1 MARMDQSTQMGRP
14 TPASPSLDALVPAA
28 IARKAED
35 LGVAKTEMDAARLF
49 ALAVLAGAFISL
61 GALFS
66 TVVTA
71 GGGTSPGISRLLGG
85 VVFALGLVLVVVG
98 GAELFTGNTLV
109 IIAFASRRVRLAR
122 LLRNW
127 AIVYLGNV
135 VGAIA
140 TAILV
145 VLSRRLEAGDGSV
158 GLRALDIASAK
169 TSLAIPDAF
178 VSGILANTL
187 VCLAVW
193 MSMSARSVTDKVIAV
208 VPPVSAFVAA
218 GFEHSIANL
227 YFVPVALFHR
237 LLARATFWR
246 TTSTTADDYRTITW
260 PRFLVRNLVPVTLGN
275 IVGGAVLVGLTY
287 WFVYLRPSASHAS

>member
-1 MARMDQSTQMGRP
+1 MD
-14 TPASPSLDALVPAA
+14 LV
-28 IARKAED
+28 
-35 LGVAKTEMDAARLF
+35 RLF
-49 ALAVLAGAFISL
+49 ALAVLAGAFIAL

-71 GGGTSPGISRLLGG
+71 GGGTAAGVSRLLGG
-85 VVFALGLVLVVVG
+85 TVFALGLVLVVVG

-109 IIAFASRRVRLAR
+109 VMAYASRRIRLAR

-127 AIVYLGNV
+127 GIVYLGNV
-135 VGAIA
+135 VGAVS
-140 TAILV
+140 TAFLV
-145 VLSRRLEAGDGSV
+145 VLSRRLESGDGSI
-158 GLRALDIASAK
+158 GIRALDVARAK
-169 TSLAIPDAF
+169 TDLHVFDAF

-208 VPPVSAFVAA
+208 VPPVAAFVAA

-237 LLARATFWR
+237 LLARDAFWETTA
-246 TTSTTADDYRTITW
+246 TTSDSYSSITW
-260 PRFLVRNLVPVTLGN
+260 WRFIEHNLVPVTLGN

-287 WFVYLRPSASHAS
+287 WFVYLRTDR